1 MALCREAAVNAMRS
15 KESLVSNSD
24 FEKSLQF
31 VKPSITKD
39 VEEWRRIN
47 EEESYIRYS
56 EAYGQGFTMFL
67 TIPIYEGVAVSLKV

>member
-1 MALCREAAVNAMRS
+1 MRS

-39 VEEWRRIN
+39 VEEWYESMRRNLTYAIPKHMDK
-47 EEESYIRYS
+47 
-56 EAYGQGFTMFL
+56 AFYG
-67 TIPIYEGVAVSLKV
+67 